1 MEPRAKSTKLEFSYA
16 EYAPLKQ
23 PGAAV
28 ATVVLAEKVQVEAS
42 DHQDLRASSSW
53 SCHHEVEVVAQEVH
67 TVAAQTEPVQQAKTE
82 VLAEQVE
89 AQDQADLVDLAELAE
104 QQQVQQQECLAKA
117 DLAEESAPARWSSSQ
132 TTSRR

>member
-1 MEPRAKSTKLEFSYA
+1 MEPWAKSTKLEFSYA
-16 EYAPLKQ
+16 EYAPTKQ

-53 SCHHEVEVVAQEVH
+53 SCHHEVQVVTRQ
-67 TVAAQTEPVQQAKTE
+67 AAQTEPVQQAKTE
-82 VLAEQVE
+82 VLAEQVV
-89 AQDQADLVDLAELAE
+89 AQVHADLVDLAELAE

-117 DLAEESAPARWSSSQ
+117 DLAEESAPARWNSSQ
-132 TTSRR
+132 TTNRR

>member
-53 SCHHEVEVVAQEVH
+53 SCRHEVQVVTRQ
-67 TVAAQTEPVQQAKTE
+67 AAQTEPVQQAKTE

-104 QQQVQQQECLAKA
+104 QQQVQQQECLA
-117 DLAEESAPARWSSSQ
+117 
-132 TTSRR
+132 

>member
-16 EYAPLKQ
+16 EYVPTKQ
-23 PGAAV
+23 PEAAV

-53 SCHHEVEVVAQEVH
+53 SCHHEVQVVAHEVH
-67 TVAAQTEPVQQAKTE
+67 TVLVQQAKTE
-82 VLAEQVE
+82 VLAEQVT
-89 AQDQADLVDLAELAE
+89 AQVQADLVDLAELAE

-117 DLAEESAPARWSSSQ
+117 DLPEEIAPAR
-132 TTSRR
+132 